1 LKIKDFFFRTMADTN
16 TNTNIPKSITS
27 KVKKIGEPG
36 WGPGSPS
43 VGADVWLSKVQSVD
57 RCDWN
62 AVSAVEG
69 RTESSLG
76 RLVNRS
82 IG

>member
-1 LKIKDFFFRTMADTN
+1 LKIKYFFFWNLADTN

-43 VGADVWLSKVQSVD
+43 VGSDV
-57 RCDWN
+57 
-62 AVSAVEG
+62 
-69 RTESSLG
+69 
-76 RLVNRS
+76 
-82 IG
+82 